1 MGNVCPCINW
11 GVRRETTNYV
21 YDVHEE
27 TFDMED
33 TVKSQNID
41 EHSPN
46 NEGNVLTDELRLS
59 ENTFAAAPVAHT

>member
-1 MGNVCPCINW
+1 MGNICAWLNW
-11 GVRRETTNYV
+11 GGSRKDTNYV

-41 EHSPN
+41 EDSPE
-46 NEGNVLTDELRLS
+46 NEVNVLAD
-59 ENTFAAAPVAHT
+59 